1 MTTDM
6 DKLLK
11 EAFDEIAKEEYV
23 NRPTDFPEHRFSL
36 RFRLKMRHLLN
47 ESVAGKKTGIA
58 GAGNSILELYRP
70 VHTKRRLAAIALLV
84 FVLVAGTV
92 FGAEPIIQWLNNFC
106 IEQSEDHVMI
116 QNNEL
121 DESVEHTKANFRK
134 YCLTEVPEGYSLDK
148 ELFEEGF
155 QRYTISYSKEED
167 VLILKQT
174 WQEDEVAENLT
185 SDVEDLKDIDVN
197 GFSGYYTEDKGI
209 GSLVLSN
216 GIYKLV
222 LGGPFTK
229 NELIDLAG
237 KLELS
242 DEPIK

>member
-47 ESVAGKKTGIA
+47 ESVADKKTGIA

-84 FVLVAGTV
+84 FVLVGGTA
-92 FGAEPIIQWLNNFC
+92 FGAEPIIQWINNFC
-106 IEQSEDHVMI
+106 IEQSEDHVKI

-121 DESVEHTKANFRK
+121 DEKVECTTDNFRK
-134 YCLTEVPEGYSLDK
+134 YCLTEVPEGYVLEK
-148 ELFEEGF
+148 EIFEEEF
-155 QRYTISYSKEED
+155 QKYKISYIKTD
-167 VLILKQT
+167 GTLILKQT
-174 WQEDEVAENLT
+174 WQDDKTPENLT
-185 SDVEDLKDIDVN
+185 SDIEELSDIKIN
-197 GFSGYYTEDKGI
+197 GFTGYYSEDGGI
-209 GSLVLSN
+209 GSLILSN

-222 LGGPFTK
+222 LGGAFTK

>member
-36 RFRLKMRHLLN
+36 RFRLKMHRLLN
-47 ESVAGKKTGIA
+47 ESVADKKTGIA

-84 FVLVAGTV
+84 FVLVGGTA

-121 DESVEHTKANFRK
+121 DESMEHTKANFRK
-134 YCLTEVPEGYSLDK
+134 YCLTEVPEGYSLEK
-148 ELFEEGF
+148 EEFDEEF
-155 QRYTISYSKEED
+155 QRYSTIYVNGENMLFLQQS
-167 VLILKQT
+167 
-174 WQEDEVAENLT
+174 WQEDNVPENLT
-185 SDVEDLKDIDVN
+185 SDMKGLQDIEVN
-197 GFSGYYTEDKGI
+197 GFTGCYAEDNGI
-209 GSLVLSN
+209 GTLIISN
-216 GIYKLV
+216 GVYKLV
-222 LGGPFTK
+222 LNGSFMK
-229 NELIDLAG
+229 DELIELVG

-242 DEPIK
+242 SETLK

>member
-84 FVLVAGTV
+84 FVLVGGTV

-134 YCLTEVPEGYSLDK
+134 YCLTEVPEGYSCL
-148 ELFEEGF
+148 L
-155 QRYTISYSKEED
+155 Y
-167 VLILKQT
+167 
-174 WQEDEVAENLT
+174 T
-185 SDVEDLKDIDVN
+185 SDAADD
-197 GFSGYYTEDKGI
+197 
-209 GSLVLSN
+209 
-216 GIYKLV
+216 
-222 LGGPFTK
+222 
-229 NELIDLAG
+229 
-237 KLELS
+237 
-242 DEPIK
+242 